1 MANRKFSN
9 IFFPLWVAATYLF
22 LYIPIIVLVVFS
34 FNKIAFPYRWEGFS
48 LQWYQEL
55 FASADIWQAVQNSL
69 IVGVSSVFLSLLLA
83 LLFVIWCSEKDI
95 DGLMG
100 IFYPNLVVPEIV
112 LAVGLLSFFVFF
124 NIPFGLHTLI
134 VGHTLLGLGYAVP
147 IIYNRFHSLDQRI
160 IEASLDLGAT
170 YRQTFFKV
178 TLPMLYPAL
187 LAAGILVFILSLDD
201 FLIAFFCSGTSSQT
215 LSLYIFAMIRSGVS
229 PVVNALATLMMV
241 VSSLL
246 VIAFCAVKAKEGVL

>member
-1 MANRKFSN
+1 M
-9 IFFPLWVAATYLF
+9 WVAATYLF

-55 FASADIWQAVQNSL
+55 FVSADIWQAVQNSL
-69 IVGVSSVFLSLLLA
+69 IVGFSSVALSLVLA
-83 LLFVIWCSEKDI
+83 LLFVIWCSEKDV

-147 IIYNRFHSLDQRI
+147 IIYNRFHSLNPRI

-187 LAAGILVFILSLDD
+187 LASGILVFILSLDD
-201 FLIAFFCSGTSSQT
+201 FLIAFFCAGTSSQT

-229 PVVNALATLMMV
+229 PVINALATLMMV
-241 VSSLL
+241 VSGAL
-246 VIAFCAVKAKEGVL
+246 VIIFCTVKAKEGVL